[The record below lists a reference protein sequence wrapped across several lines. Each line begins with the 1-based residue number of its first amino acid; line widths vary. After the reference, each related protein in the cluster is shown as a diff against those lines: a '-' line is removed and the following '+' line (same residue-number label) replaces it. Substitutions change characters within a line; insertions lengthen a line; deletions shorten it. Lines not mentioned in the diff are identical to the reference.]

1 MTTSTH
7 DKRDKAGKVGLVTGA
22 GAGLGEAAARRLAAD
37 GARIVVADRDAGAA
51 ERVAAELRAAGHLAS
66 AFAADVRSFDDT
78 ERLVAF
84 TVTTYGALDLA
95 FNNAGITPG
104 LVEVHDIALNDW
116 NDVITINLTGVF
128 HSMKAEIAHMLE
140 AGGGTILNM
149 ASTAGVMAHAGRGR
163 AAYSASKHGIV
174 GLTRSAA
181 VEYAQRGIRV
191 NAVAPGPIDAP
202 SAQALPPEVRASF
215 AAKTAMGRV
224 GQVDE
229 VAGVVSFL
237 LSDEAAFVTGSVY
250 EVNGGQT
257 QL

>member
-1 MTTSTH
+1 MTTST
-7 DKRDKAGKVGLVTGA
+7 RDKSGKVGLVTGA
-22 GAGLGEAAARRLAAD
+22 GSGLGEAAARRLAAD
-37 GARIVVADRDAGAA
+37 GARIVVADRAAGAA

-66 AFAADVRSFDDT
+66 AFAADVRSYDDT

-84 TVTTYGALDLA
+84 TVTTYGALA
-95 FNNAGITPG
+95 FNNASVTPR
-104 LVEVHDIALNDW
+104 LADVHDIALDDW
-116 NDVITINLTGVF
+116 NDAIGTNLTGVF

-140 AGGGTILNM
+140 VGGGAILNIG
-149 ASTAGVMAHAGRGR
+149 STAGAMAHAGR

-181 VEYAQRGIRV
+181 VEYAKRGIRI

-202 SAQALPPEVRASF
+202 SARALPPKVRASI

-224 GQVDE
+224 GQVHE
-229 VAGVVSFL
+229 VSNVVSFL